1 MTKPQA
7 SAAASPRTPAKRKS
21 PGGARPAAAPR
32 TQAQRRSESKQRL
45 ADGALKVLA
54 RKGWVGMTL
63 ANVGEAAGVSR
74 GLASHHFGNKAGVLR
89 AVTLKI
95 SDSIDDAMRALPP
108 ERPGLEAVLNFVTVF
123 LGRKDPHWTTT
134 RTMLLLMAEAL
145 IEGSENSAVMGGY
158 MKRMFDYLAANIR
171 IGIEA
176 GAIDPDINPRLG
188 AETVIGMLRGVM
200 LQRLVEG
207 RRLDMSAMRE
217 HMLHMVRRALA
228 A

>member
-1 MTKPQA
+1 MTQPKA
-7 SAAASPRTPAKRKS
+7 LTAASPRKPVSARS
-21 PGGARPAAAPR
+21 RPAPAPR
-32 TQAQRRSESKQRL
+32 TQAQRRSESEQRL

-54 RKGWVGMTL
+54 RKGWIGMTL
-63 ANVGEAAGVSR
+63 ADVGEAAGVSR

-89 AVTLKI
+89 AVTQKI
-95 SDSIDDAMRALPP
+95 SDSIDDAMGALPP
-108 ERPGLEAVLNFVTVF
+108 EKPGLEAVLNFVSVF
-123 LGRKDPHWTTT
+123 FGRKDPHWTTT

-145 IEGSENSAVMGGY
+145 IEGSENSRVMAGY
-158 MKRMFDYLAANIR
+158 MKRMFDYLTDNIR

-176 GAIDPDINPRLG
+176 GEIDSGINPQLG

-207 RRLDMSAMRE
+207 RRLNMSAMQA
-217 HMLHMVRRALA
+217 HTLNVVRRAFA